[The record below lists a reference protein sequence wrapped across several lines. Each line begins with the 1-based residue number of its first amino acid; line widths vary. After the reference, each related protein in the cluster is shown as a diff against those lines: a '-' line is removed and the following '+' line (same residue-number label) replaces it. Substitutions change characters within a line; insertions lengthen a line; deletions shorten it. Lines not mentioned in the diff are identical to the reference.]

1 MLFRSHPRCRTSG
14 MQDRKDAVQEECRT
28 GGIQDMSDL
37 GQEGCRKVEIVRCMT
52 LERWDAEQEGFKPGK
67 LERKYLGREGFRTG
81 GIHERRETGKEGP
94 GQEVCGTGDMLDTGQ
109 EAYRKGGMQN
119 RWDAGLEGCKKGGMQ
134 PQDGK
139 GAERRDA

>member
-1 MLFRSHPRCRTSG
+1 

-67 LERKYLGREGFRTG
+67 L
-81 GIHERRETGKEGP
+81 
-94 GQEVCGTGDMLDTGQ
+94 
-109 EAYRKGGMQN
+109 
-119 RWDAGLEGCKKGGMQ
+119 
-134 PQDGK
+134 
-139 GAERRDA
+139 

>member
-1 MLFRSHPRCRTSG
+1 

-37 GQEGCRKVEIVRCMT
+37 GQEGCRKVEIVRCLT

-81 GIHERRETGKEGP
+81 GIHERRETVKEGP
-94 GQEVCGTGDMLDTGQ
+94 GP
-109 EAYRKGGMQN
+109 GGMRNRRYAGHWTGGIQE
-119 RWDAGLEGCKKGGMQ
+119 RWDAEQVGC
-134 PQDGK
+134 
-139 GAERRDA
+139 RT

>member
-1 MLFRSHPRCRTSG
+1 
-14 MQDRKDAVQEECRT
+14 
-28 GGIQDMSDL
+28 
-37 GQEGCRKVEIVRCMT
+37 
-52 LERWDAEQEGFKPGK
+52 
-67 LERKYLGREGFRTG
+67 
-81 GIHERRETGKEGP
+81 
-94 GQEVCGTGDMLDTGQ
+94 MLDTGQ